1 MKWRPGEASE
11 TRKLTIF
18 YTFFLSKE
26 RKRRKMQKR
35 KRKDSGIM
43 KERWKGGEEYRHETV
58 ELFGLDHFAEP
69 ENLFVDDTFA
79 GLAGRTSRLGV
90 LRLPCLLRVRHCS
103 PICNRSEWVSE
114 CVCQSLCLYTW
125 VFGREEKRGKKY
137 LMDGDD
143 GISLARFWGF
153 TLLHFTNPFFFYL
166 LKKIIL
172 FILIMNF

>member
-1 MKWRPGEASE
+1 MKWSPREASE

-103 PICNRSEWVSE
+103 PICNQPEWVSE
-114 CVCQSLCLYTW
+114 CVCVSLCIYIPGCLVEKKEEERKIWWMVTMAFLLR
-125 VFGREEKRGKKY
+125 VFGVLRC
-137 LMDGDD
+137 
-143 GISLARFWGF
+143 S
-153 TLLHFTNPFFFYL
+153 TLP
-166 LKKIIL
+166 IL
-172 FILIMNF
+172 FSFIFLRK